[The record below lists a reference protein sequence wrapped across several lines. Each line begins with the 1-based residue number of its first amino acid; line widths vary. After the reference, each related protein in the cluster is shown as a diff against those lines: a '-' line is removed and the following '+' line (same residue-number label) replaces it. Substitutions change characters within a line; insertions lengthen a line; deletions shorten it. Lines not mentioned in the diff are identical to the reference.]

1 MKNLIE
7 KIKKFFSRKEK
18 QNIESYDEAMY
29 NRFIEELSEYAKELG
44 ITTRKIGPIENPF
57 RYTGTGTC
65 FISYT
70 GTSFMYSYA
79 ILLAVY
85 PHKLCIKW
93 NPLEN
98 RFILMDYDIEKGKQ
112 ILLEQL
118 KQFKLHQQ
126 YIKEE
131 RMKADFE

>member
-1 MKNLIE
+1 MKKLIE

-18 QNIESYDEAMY
+18 QNIEPYDEAMY

-57 RYTGTGTC
+57 YTGIGTC
-65 FISYT
+65 FIS
-70 GTSFMYSYA
+70 SFKDSCA

-118 KQFKLHQQ
+118 KLYKLHQL
-126 YIKEE
+126 YLKEE